1 MPDAP
6 LVLLIDDDREIQTTL
21 RGVLEASG
29 YQVASAG
36 NGRDGQRL
44 IAELKPALVVTDM
57 MMPQAGGFPVLEFIN
72 TLAQKPKVIM
82 ITANEG
88 GRHKAW
94 AEMLG
99 VVDYLRKPFA
109 MDLFLEAVGKALGP
123 PPKSAAPPVEEL
135 GNTVKRPRP
144 KPGS

>member
-29 YQVASAG
+29 YRVAVAS
-36 NGRDGQRL
+36 NGRDGQRM
-44 IAELKPALVVTDM
+44 ISELTPALVVTDM
-57 MMPQAGGFPVLEFIN
+57 MMPQMGGFPVLEFIN
-72 TLAQKPKVIM
+72 TLQSKPKVIM

-109 MDLFLEAVGKALGP
+109 MDLFLETVGKALGP
-123 PPKSAAPPVEEL
+123 PPKSATPSVEEP

-144 KPGS
+144 KSAS

>member
-29 YQVASAG
+29 YRVAVAG

-44 IAELKPALVVTDM
+44 IGELKPALVVTDM

-72 TLAQKPKVIM
+72 TLPLKPKVIM

-109 MDLFLEAVGKALGP
+109 MDLFLEAVGRALGAP
-123 PPKSAAPPVEEL
+123 PRGVAPPVEEP
-135 GNTVKRPRP
+135 GNSLKRPRP
-144 KPGS
+144 KSDA